1 MNFTRAQ
8 GVFTSITQQESG
20 NLVIKPTS
28 SVTIDGII
36 DTLLPGNTENVLN
49 FKEKPT
55 ANSYLSI
62 DTLNGNKIVK
72 FGATP
77 KISFGNLSNASSI
90 IDAAVTFK
98 GGVGISKNLHVGGN
112 LIVNG
117 NSSTLLNGNLTV
129 NGILTTAV
137 FRTALHVEN
146 GFIVL
151 GDLPETLISLTGNVE
166 SISGTGPWSAT
177 ITGLDNTG
185 ALGSGD
191 RIVATDGVGRLG
203 GETCVITSVSTTS
216 ITYTAT
222 GAIAPITGGITNIA
236 LSGATD
242 NTADGGGIV
251 LKGLTDKTIN
261 WLKSTNRW
269 TYNVDIESTG
279 IQNTPIGNLVPN
291 TGKFTNLQINNSLVV
306 PVGDSATRPVPAH
319 IGEFRYNTYRNS
331 FEGYDGEIWQDT
343 RRRLYPTTVK
353 TAAVEA
359 IANQV
364 IITDSSSGSYTIKLP
379 AALSD
384 GDTISVIDG
393 SNSFG
398 LFPVTI
404 KASGSSTV
412 EGSNSLILD
421 VSGSQITVVYDL
433 ATEDWILQYIPAGY
447 VGAPDALSKTS
458 TITSNYSAQVN
469 DLVMLDASGGSFN
482 ITLPNSPSNG
492 TIIAFMDVAG
502 SLGMH
507 TVTVL
512 PHSGN
517 TIYDEFESALLLDIP
532 GTYISIEYN
541 SGIWYVSYNP
551 IGYTGDPSSFGLT
564 ATAIV
569 STNTASSAEYLV
581 RVDTRSNNISVTLP
595 LNPLDGDVIGIS
607 DCFGFGDVH
616 PITVLPNTGDSILS
630 DTSLSIDVPGAVVI
644 LIYDLSATNWNLH
657 YIPGNTG
664 TNGLTPTPLTQ
675 TILASSFELLR
686 VDTTDGML
694 PIKLPTYPLNGDVI
708 GLVDLGGSLSVNPVV
723 LNAGSGKTIDGSSA
737 IDVSESGAY
746 REYLYDD
753 HTLNWK
759 LITPVTENLT
769 STPIL
774 TGSGSINI
782 DIDFKT
788 LRGNTIILN
797 LPTGVTG
804 AVVNFTNLQ
813 YRAYVGIKYS
823 FDVIISHAAV
833 LSGPNAIVF
842 KYSNTSFPKWNR
854 GVIPTSTIEE
864 NSIDNWGFFTYD
876 GGDTLVGNQNLA
888 DIK

>member
-77 KISFGNLSNASSI
+77 KISFGNLTNASSI

-129 NGILTTAV
+129 NGILTAAV
-137 FRTALHVEN
+137 FRSALHVEN

-151 GDLPETLISLTGNVE
+151 GDLPETLIGLTGNVE
-166 SISGTGPWSAT
+166 SFSGTGPWSAT
-177 ITGLDNTG
+177 ITGLDSTG

-191 RIVATDGVGRLG
+191 RIVATDGAGRLG
-203 GETCVITSVSTTS
+203 GETCVITSVTTNS

-222 GAIAPITGGITNIA
+222 GSISPIAGGITNIA

-251 LKGLTDKTIN
+251 LKGLTDKTIS

-279 IQNTPIGNLVPN
+279 VQNTPIGNLVPN

-306 PVGDSATRPVPAH
+306 PVGDSAARPVPAH
-319 IGEFRYNTYRNS
+319 IGEFRYNTYLNS
-331 FEGYDGEIWQDT
+331 FEGYDGAIWLDV
-343 RRRLYPTTVK
+343 RRRLTPTSIK
-353 TAAVEA
+353 SAEVEA

-364 IITDSSSGSYTIKLP
+364 IIADSSSGSYTIKLP
-379 AALSD
+379 SSLSD

-398 LFPVTI
+398 VFPVTL
-404 KASGSSTV
+404 KASGSTI
-412 EGSNSLILD
+412 EESNSLILD
-421 VSGSQITVVYDL
+421 VTGSHITIVYDL
-433 ATEDWILQYIPAGY
+433 ATTNWVLQYIPAGY
-447 VGAPDALSKTS
+447 IGYPSSLSS
-458 TITSNYSAQVN
+458 TATKTSNYIAQVN
-469 DLVMLDASGGSFN
+469 DLVMMDASGMSFN
-482 ITLPNSPSNG
+482 VTLPDSPSNG
-492 TIIAFMDVAG
+492 SVIGFMDVSG

-507 TVTVL
+507 AVTIL
-512 PHSGN
+512 PHSGD

-532 GTYISIEYN
+532 GTYITLEYI
-541 SGIWYVSYNP
+541 SGIWHVNYNP
-551 IGYTGDPSSFGLT
+551 IGYVGDPSSFGLT
-564 ATAIV
+564 TTAIV
-569 STNTASSAEYLV
+569 STNSASSAEYLV
-581 RVDTRSNNISVTLP
+581 RVDARSNSITVTLP
-595 LNPLDGDVIGIS
+595 LNPSDGDIIGIA
-607 DCFGFGDVH
+607 DCFGFSDVH
-616 PITVLPNTGDSILS
+616 PITVLPNTGDSLLS
-630 DTSLSIDVPGAVVI
+630 DTGLIINVPGAIVI
-644 LIYDLSATNWNLH
+644 LIYDLDTTNWGLR

-675 TILASSFELLR
+675 NILASSFELLR
-686 VDTTDGML
+686 VDTTDGIL
-694 PIKLPTYPLNGDVI
+694 PINFPTYPLNGDMI
-708 GLVDLGGSLSVNPVV
+708 GLVDLGNSLSVNPVR
-723 LNAGSGKTIDGSSA
+723 LNAGTGKTIDGSSA
-737 IDVSESGAY
+737 IDVEESGTY

-759 LITPVTENLT
+759 LITPVANNLT
-769 STPIL
+769 STLIL
-774 TGSGSINI
+774 SGSGSINI

-813 YRAYVGIKYS
+813 YKAYVGSKYS
-823 FDVIISHAAV
+823 FDIIISHIEI
-833 LSGPNAIVF
+833 LSDPNAIVF
-842 KYSNTSFPKWNR
+842 KYNNTSFPKWNR

-864 NSIDNWGFFTYD
+864 NSIDNWEFFTYD
-876 GGDTLVGNQNLA
+876 GGNTLVGKQNLA